1 MDRSAAD
8 TTDLEAR
15 SLGRVLRDGLAE
27 LNAVQAAR
35 CLVAVAS
42 LLLVLV
48 TLDPFPDLRNPDV
61 TTVVGGR
68 MALTYVSWGLLAA
81 VAVLFAAATD
91 APALK
96 SLLTPLHLCLV
107 GWLVINIVLSESRG
121 VSIQR
126 SVLAASVM
134 SLAVLL
140 PLLPPTQRS
149 FNLCLGAAALVL
161 LALCYLGVILA
172 PQYSIHTALDITE
185 PQLTGD
191 WRGSFGH
198 KNIASPVMTILVYI
212 GIYLSALGSFVMGP
226 AIAALAGIFL
236 IFTGG
241 KTSSVLCLAI
251 YALASLVYV
260 TPSLWLKR
268 IICFVPLVVMN
279 LLTVGSVLSP
289 SLGAMTR
296 LLPLDPTF
304 TGRSAIW
311 EFALAAVAE
320 KPIIGHG
327 YAAFWD
333 DVTARQTTQG
343 AEWATSAAHSHNSYL
358 DLAVTI
364 GLPGLMLVILV
375 FVLAPLGNFQSAQ
388 AHSRSRALAKLFLTV
403 WLFGLYYGAT
413 ETFLL
418 ERQNPIWFM
427 FALAVAGLHFLAR
440 FQCVT
445 QMESAGAGAR
455 RGTSL
460 TISGDAPCGL
470 RET

>member
-1 MDRSAAD
+1 MDRSIDRSAAD
-8 TTDLEAR
+8 MMDLEAR
-15 SLGRVLRDGLAE
+15 SFGHVLRDGLAR
-27 LNAVQAAR
+27 LNAGQAAR

-48 TLDPFPDLRNPDV
+48 TLDPFPDLRNPDISN
-61 TTVVGGR
+61 VVGGR

-81 VAVLFAAATD
+81 IAVLFVAATD
-91 APALK
+91 GPALK
-96 SLLTPLHLCLV
+96 SLVTPLHLCLV
-107 GWLVINIVLSESRG
+107 GWLIISIVLSESRG

-126 SVLAASVM
+126 FVLLASVT
-134 SLAVLL
+134 SLAVVL

-149 FNLCLGAAALVL
+149 FNMCLGAAALVL
-161 LALCYLGVILA
+161 LALCYLGVFLA
-172 PQYSIHTALDITE
+172 PQYSIHTALDIAE
-185 PQLTGD
+185 PQLAGD

-198 KNIASPVMTILVYI
+198 KNVASPVMTILVYV
-212 GIYLSALGSFVMGP
+212 GIYLSAVGSFVMGP
-226 AIAALAGIFL
+226 VIAALAGIFL

-260 TPSLWLKR
+260 TPGLWLKR
-268 IICFVPLVVMN
+268 IMCFVPLIAMN

-289 SLGAMTR
+289 ALGAMTR

-320 KPIIGHG
+320 KPMIGHG

-358 DLAVTI
+358 DLVVTI
-364 GLPGLMLVILV
+364 GLPGLLLVILI
-375 FVLAPLGNFQSAQ
+375 FVLAPLRNFHAAQ
-388 AHSRSRALAKLFLTV
+388 AHNRSGALAKLFLTV

-418 ERQNPIWFM
+418 ERQNPIWFL

-445 QMESAGAGAR
+445 RTEPKQ
-455 RGTSL
+455 
-460 TISGDAPCGL
+460 
-470 RET
+470 

>member
-8 TTDLEAR
+8 MTDVEAR
-15 SLGRVLRDGLAE
+15 SFGRVLRDGLAG
-27 LNAVQAAR
+27 LNAVLAAR
-35 CLVAVAS
+35 GLVAVAA

-61 TTVVGGR
+61 TAVVGGR

-81 VAVLFAAATD
+81 VAVPFVAVTD

-96 SLLTPLHLCLV
+96 SLVTPLHLCLV
-107 GWLVINIVLSESRG
+107 GWLLINIVFSESRG
-121 VSIQR
+121 VSMQR
-126 SVLAASVM
+126 FVLAASM
-134 SLAVLL
+134 TSLAALL

-161 LALCYLGVILA
+161 LALCYLGVFLA
-172 PQYSIHTALDITE
+172 PQYSMHTALDLTE
-185 PQLTGD
+185 PQLAGD

-198 KNIASPVMTILVYI
+198 KNVASPVMTILVYV
-212 GIYLSALGSFVMGP
+212 GIYLCGAGSFVMGP
-226 AIAALAGIFL
+226 TIAALAGLFL

-251 YALASLVYV
+251 YALASLVCL

-268 IICFVPLVVMN
+268 LICFVPLIVMN
-279 LLTVGSVLSP
+279 LLTVGSVVSP

-304 TGRSAIW
+304 TGRSDIW

-333 DVTARQTTQG
+333 DVTARQTAQG

-364 GLPGLMLVILV
+364 GLPGLLLVILV
-375 FVLAPLGNFQSAQ
+375 FVLAPLRNFQSAQ
-388 AHSRSRALAKLFLTV
+388 AHNRSAALVKLFLTV
-403 WLFGLYYGAT
+403 WLFGLYYGTT

-440 FQCVT
+440 FQCVEQT
-445 QMESAGAGAR
+445 EPCAD
-455 RGTSL
+455 SL
-460 TISGDAPCGL
+460 SQSGPS
-470 RET
+470 

>member
-1 MDRSAAD
+1 MDRSS
-8 TTDLEAR
+8 TDMTGVEAP
-15 SLGRVLRDGLAE
+15 SLGHVLRDGLAG
-27 LNAVQAAR
+27 LNAMRAAR
-35 CLVAVAS
+35 CLVGVAA

-61 TTVVGGR
+61 ATVVGGR
-68 MALTYVSWGLLAA
+68 MALTYISWGLLAG
-81 VAVLFAAATD
+81 VAVLFVAATD
-91 APALK
+91 GPSLK
-96 SLLTPLHLCLV
+96 SLVTPLHLGLV
-107 GWLVINIVLSESRG
+107 GWLLLNIVFSESRG
-121 VSIQR
+121 VSMQR
-126 SVLAASVM
+126 FVLAASVT

-149 FNLCLGAAALVL
+149 FNLCLGVAALAL
-161 LALCYLGVILA
+161 LVLCYLGVFLA

-185 PQLTGD
+185 PQLAGD

-198 KNIASPVMTILVYI
+198 KNVASPVMTILVYV
-212 GIYLSALGSFVMGP
+212 GIYLSAVGSFVMGP

-260 TPSLWLKR
+260 TRSLWLKR
-268 IICFVPLVVMN
+268 LICFVPLIVMN

-289 SLGAMTR
+289 ALGSMTR
-296 LLPLDPTF
+296 LLPVDPTF
-304 TGRSAIW
+304 TGRSDIW

-333 DVTARQTTQG
+333 DVTERQTAQG
-343 AEWATSAAHSHNSYL
+343 SEWAVTAAHSHNSYL
-358 DLAVTI
+358 DLAITI
-364 GLPGLMLVILV
+364 GLPGLLLVILI
-375 FVLAPLGNFQSAQ
+375 FVLAPLRNFQAVQ
-388 AHSRSRALAKLFLTV
+388 AHNRSNALGKLFLTI
-403 WLFGLYYGAT
+403 WLFGLYFGTT

-418 ERQNPIWFM
+418 ERQNPVWFM

-440 FQCVT
+440 FQCV
-445 QMESAGAGAR
+445 EPVEPGR
-455 RGTSL
+455 
-460 TISGDAPCGL
+460 
-470 RET
+470 

>member
-8 TTDLEAR
+8 TTDVEAP
-15 SLGRVLRDGLAE
+15 SLGHILHGGLAG
-27 LNAVQAAR
+27 LNAVWAAR
-35 CLVAVAS
+35 CLVATAA
-42 LLLVLV
+42 LILVLV
-48 TLDPFPDLRNPDV
+48 TLDPFPDLRSEAA
-61 TTVVGGR
+61 TTVVAGR

-81 VAVLFAAATD
+81 VAVLLVAATD

-96 SLLTPLHLCLV
+96 SLVTPLHLCLV
-107 GWLVINIVLSESRG
+107 GWLLINIAFSESRG

-126 SVLAASVM
+126 FVLAASVT

-161 LALCYLGVILA
+161 LTLCYLGVVLA
-172 PQYSIHTALDITE
+172 PQYSIHTALDVTE
-185 PQLTGD
+185 PQLAGD

-198 KNIASPVMTILVYI
+198 KNVASPVMTILVYV
-212 GIYLSALGSFVMGP
+212 GIYLSAVGSIVMGP
-226 AIAALAGIFL
+226 VIAVLAGIFL
-236 IFTGG
+236 VFTGG

-251 YALASLVYV
+251 YVLASLVYV
-260 TPSLWLKR
+260 TRSLWLKR
-268 IICFVPLVVMN
+268 LICFVPLIAMN

-320 KPIIGHG
+320 KPVIGHG

-333 DVTARQTTQG
+333 DVSARQTAQG
-343 AEWATSAAHSHNSYL
+343 SEWATSAAHSHNSYL

-364 GLPGLMLVILV
+364 GLPGLALVVLV

-388 AHSRSRALAKLFLTV
+388 AHNRSSALAKLFLTV

-418 ERQNPIWFM
+418 DRQNPIWFM

-440 FQCVT
+440 FQCVAQT
-445 QMESAGAGAR
+445 EPPR
-455 RGTSL
+455 
-460 TISGDAPCGL
+460 
-470 RET
+470 

>member
-8 TTDLEAR
+8 TTDVEAR
-15 SLGRVLRDGLAE
+15 SFGHALRDGLAG
-27 LNAVQAAR
+27 LNAVQAGR
-35 CLVAVAS
+35 WLVALAA

-48 TLDPFPDLRNPDV
+48 TLDPFPDLRSADV

-68 MALTYVSWGLLAA
+68 MALTYICFGLLAT
-81 VAVLFAAATD
+81 VAVLFVAVTD

-96 SLLTPLHLCLV
+96 TLVTPLHLCLV
-107 GWLVINIVLSESRG
+107 GWLLINIVFSESRG

-126 SVLAASVM
+126 FVLAASVT
-134 SLAVLL
+134 SLAMLL

-161 LALCYLGVILA
+161 LTLCYLGVFLA
-172 PQYSIHTALDITE
+172 PQYSMHTAFDITE
-185 PQLTGD
+185 PQLAGD

-198 KNIASPVMTILVYI
+198 KNVASPVMTILVYV
-212 GIYLSALGSFVMGP
+212 GIYLASVGSFVMGP

-260 TPSLWLKR
+260 TRSLWLKR
-268 IICFVPLVVMN
+268 IISFVPLILMN

-289 SLGAMTR
+289 ALGTVTR

-304 TGRSAIW
+304 TGRSDIW
-311 EFALAAVAE
+311 QFALAAVAE
-320 KPIIGHG
+320 KPVIGHG

-333 DVTARQTTQG
+333 DVSARQTTQG

-364 GLPGLMLVILV
+364 GLPGLLLVIAI
-375 FVLAPLGNFQSAQ
+375 FVLAPLVNLQSAQ
-388 AHSRSRALAKLFLTV
+388 AHSRSGALAKLFLSV
-403 WLFGLYYGAT
+403 WLFGLYYGTT

-418 ERQNPIWFM
+418 ERQNPVWFM
-427 FALAVAGLHFLAR
+427 FALAAAGLHFLAR
-440 FQCVT
+440 FQCV
-445 QMESAGAGAR
+445 
-455 RGTSL
+455 
-460 TISGDAPCGL
+460 APMKPG
-470 RET
+470 R

>member
-8 TTDLEAR
+8 MTDVETR
-15 SLGRVLRDGLAE
+15 TLGRVLHDGLAG
-27 LNAVQAAR
+27 LNAAQAAR
-35 CLVAVAS
+35 CLVAVAA
-42 LLLVLV
+42 LLLVLI
-48 TLDPFPDLRNPDV
+48 TLDPFPDLRNEDV

-68 MALTYVSWGLLAA
+68 MALTYISWGLLAA
-81 VAVLFAAATD
+81 VAMLFVAGTD

-96 SLLTPLHLCLV
+96 SLVTPLHLCLV
-107 GWLVINIVLSESRG
+107 GWLLINIVFSESRG

-126 SVLAASVM
+126 FVLAVSVT

-140 PLLPPTQRS
+140 PLLPPTQRT
-149 FNLCLGAAALVL
+149 FNLCLGGAALVL
-161 LALCYLGVILA
+161 LVLCYLGVFLA
-172 PQYSIHTALDITE
+172 PQYSMHTALDLTE
-185 PQLTGD
+185 PQLAGD

-198 KNIASPVMTILVYI
+198 KNIASPVMTILVYV
-212 GIYLSALGSFVMGP
+212 GIYLCGVGSFVMGP

-241 KTSSVLCLAI
+241 KTSTVLCLAI
-251 YALASLVYV
+251 YGLASLVYV
-260 TPSLWLKR
+260 TPGLWLKR
-268 IICFVPLVVMN
+268 LICFVPLIVMN

-289 SLGAMTR
+289 ALGTLTR

-333 DVTARQTTQG
+333 DVTARQTAQG
-343 AEWATSAAHSHNSYL
+343 SEWATSAAHSHNSYL

-364 GLPGLMLVILV
+364 GLPGLLLVILV

-388 AHSRSRALAKLFLTV
+388 AHNRSRALAKLFLTI

-440 FQCVT
+440 FQCVEQT
-445 QMESAGAGAR
+445 EPER
-455 RGTSL
+455 
-460 TISGDAPCGL
+460 
-470 RET
+470 

>member
-1 MDRSAAD
+1 MDRSIAD
-8 TTDLEAR
+8 MTDHETR
-15 SLGRVLRDGLAE
+15 SLGGVLRDGLAK
-27 LNAVQAAR
+27 LNAAQAGR
-35 CLVAVAS
+35 GLVAVAS

-61 TTVVGGR
+61 TMVVGGR

-81 VAVLFAAATD
+81 VAMLFAARTD

-96 SLLTPLHLCLV
+96 TLVTPLHLCLV
-107 GWLVINIVLSESRG
+107 GWLLVNIVLSESRG
-121 VSIQR
+121 VSMQR
-126 SVLAASVM
+126 FVLLVSM
-134 SLAVLL
+134 TSLAVLL

-161 LALCYLGVILA
+161 LALCYLGVLLA
-172 PQYSIHTALDITE
+172 PQYSIHTALDVTE
-185 PQLTGD
+185 PQLAGD

-198 KNIASPVMTILVYI
+198 KNVASPVMTILVYV
-212 GIYLSALGSFVMGP
+212 GIYLSAVGSFVMGP
-226 AIAALAGIFL
+226 AIAALAGLFL

-268 IICFVPLVVMN
+268 IICFVPLIAMN
-279 LLTVGSVLSP
+279 LLTVGTVLSP
-289 SLGAMTR
+289 ALGAMTR

-320 KPIIGHG
+320 KPITGHG

-333 DVTARQTTQG
+333 DVTARQTAQG
-343 AEWATSAAHSHNSYL
+343 AEWATSAAHSHNAYL

-364 GLPGLMLVILV
+364 GLPGLLLVVLV
-375 FVLAPLGNFQSAQ
+375 FVLAPLGNFQSAR
-388 AHSRSRALAKLFLTV
+388 AHSRSGALAKLFLTV
-403 WLFGLYYGAT
+403 WLFGLYYGTT

-418 ERQNPIWFM
+418 ERQNPIWFL

-440 FQCVT
+440 FQCVA
-445 QMESAGAGAR
+445 QA
-455 RGTSL
+455 
-460 TISGDAPCGL
+460 DPKP
-470 RET
+470 

>member
-8 TTDLEAR
+8 MTAAQTRSSGHMLREA
-15 SLGRVLRDGLAE
+15 LAGLD
-27 LNAVQAAR
+27 AVQAAR
-35 CLVAVAS
+35 CLVAAAA

-61 TTVVGGR
+61 TTIVGGR
-68 MALTYVSWGLLAA
+68 MALTYVSWGLLAG
-81 VAVLFAAATD
+81 VAVLLVAATD

-96 SLLTPLHLCLV
+96 TLATPLHLCLL
-107 GWLVINIVLSESRG
+107 GWLVINIVFSESRG
-121 VSIQR
+121 VSMQR
-126 SVLAASVM
+126 FVLAASVT
-134 SLAVLL
+134 SIAVLL

-149 FNLCLGAAALVL
+149 FNLCLGATALGL
-161 LALCYLGVILA
+161 LALCYLGVLLA
-172 PQYSIHTALDITE
+172 PQYSMHTTLDVTE
-185 PQLTGD
+185 PQLAGD

-198 KNIASPVMTILVYI
+198 KNVASPVMTILVYV
-212 GIYLSALGSFVMGP
+212 GIYLSAVGSFVMGP

-251 YALASLVYV
+251 YVLASLVYV
-260 TPSLWLKR
+260 TPGLWMKR
-268 IICFVPLVVMN
+268 IICFVPLIAMN
-279 LLTVGSVLSP
+279 LLTVGSAISP
-289 SLGAMTR
+289 ALAAMTR

-333 DVTARQTTQG
+333 DVTSRQTAQG

-364 GLPGLMLVILV
+364 GLPGLMIVILV
-375 FVLAPLGNFQSAQ
+375 FVLAPLGNFQTAQ
-388 AHSRSRALAKLFLTV
+388 AHSRSGALAKLFLTV

-418 ERQNPIWFM
+418 DRQNPVWFL

-440 FQCVT
+440 FQCVE
-445 QMESAGAGAR
+445 QAELER
-455 RGTSL
+455 
-460 TISGDAPCGL
+460 
-470 RET
+470 